1 MLKHRGDTNM
11 GLREIRKR
19 EGLTQTRLAK
29 LTGLSQ
35 PTIAQY
41 ENGTMNPNRTTL
53 LTARKLCD
61 ALSCSPW
68 DLLEQDEAPYA

>member
-1 MLKHRGDTNM
+1 M

-35 PTIAQY
+35 LTIAQY
-41 ENGTMNPNRTTL
+41 ENGTMNPNRN
-53 LTARKLCD
+53 D
-61 ALSCSPW
+61 ASHRS
-68 DLLEQDEAPYA
+68 

>member
-1 MLKHRGDTNM
+1 M

-41 ENGTMNPNRTTL
+41 ENGIIRTNKMML

-61 ALSCSPW
+61 VLGCSPC
-68 DLLEQDEAPYA
+68 DLLMDYNEATHAR